1 MKSKINIII
10 LSVLFSILIWGS
22 VTLSDQFFSSKEFVV
37 KVVNQPTGYTCG
49 IINPEK
55 ISVKLKAKGWQ
66 LLTLGLG
73 SQSEFLVSADN
84 DSGMIKVDPINE
96 IDENTWLNTGLSIT
110 EINPRQITFNVE
122 KLSYKKLKIEAAT
135 DVTFSEE
142 FGLATPIRIYPDSVL
157 VAGPS
162 SLLDKTSAI
171 KTKPVTLSSLDSK
184 IKIITEI
191 EEPTGFQLEQNRA
204 ELTFDVQRIVEKTFE
219 NVKVKIEGLPKDR
232 DVVLI
237 PNNINCSLRGGINI
251 LGKINSE
258 EITASVDYREIVYDT
273 LGSVQP
279 KIVLP
284 KNTQLVFIKPVRLNY
299 IIKTFDN
306 F

>member
-1 MKSKINIII
+1 
-10 LSVLFSILIWGS
+10 
-22 VTLSDQFFSSKEFVV
+22 
-37 KVVNQPTGYTCG
+37 
-49 IINPEK
+49 
-55 ISVKLKAKGWQ
+55 
-66 LLTLGLG
+66 TLGLG
-73 SQSEFLVSADN
+73 SQSEFLVSAHN
-84 DSGMIKVDPINE
+84 DSGIIKVDPINE

-110 EINPRQITFNVE
+110 EISPRQITFNVE
-122 KLSYKKLKIEAAT
+122 RTVFKKLKIEAAT
-135 DVTFSEE
+135 DVTFNEE

-157 VAGPS
+157 VAGPLS
-162 SLLDKTSAI
+162 VLEETSTI
-171 KTKPVTLSSLDSK
+171 KTKLVKLSLLDSK

-191 EEPTGFQLEQNRA
+191 EQPTGFQFTQNKA

-219 NVKVKIEGLPKDR
+219 NIKVSIEGLPKDR

-251 LGKINSE
+251 LGKIDPE

-284 KNTQLVFIKPVRLNY
+284 KNTQLVFFKPVRLNY